1 MIKLRFH
8 PVNHLS
14 QVGEFFF
21 VLGHDIAFKVAGMQ
35 IQPDLLEGHAILR
48 KTSQAVFKEAAIV
61 RLEMDFAIFWQ
72 NLLESVQEALISQ
85 AALFMPLLGPRVR
98 EIQIE
103 SVNLRIRK
111 IVG

>member
-1 MIKLRFH
+1 
-8 PVNHLS
+8 
-14 QVGEFFF
+14 
-21 VLGHDIAFKVAGMQ
+21 MQ

-72 NLLESVQEALISQ
+72 DLLEGFQKGLVGQ
-85 AALFMPLLGPRVR
+85 AAFFVPLLGPRVR